1 MGITGPFLISIVTDD
16 NGAGHE
22 MHLDFTDEFRQLD
35 STERTEEFNRY
46 VDVLR
51 EEVSRR
57 EDDTRER
64 QGMFTVL
71 QIAEQLAPHVAAD
84 EIVLNETII
93 VEIEPGN
100 PLQGLFPGDDT
111 RH

>member
-1 MGITGPFLISIVTDD
+1 MEMAGPFRISIKTDD
-16 NGAGHE
+16 NNVGNE
-22 MHLDFTDEFRQLD
+22 LHLDFTNEFRKLD
-35 STERTEEFNRY
+35 PIARTQEFNRY
-46 VDVLR
+46 LDVLR

-71 QIAEQLAPHVAAD
+71 QIAEQLAPHIAAD

-93 VEIEPGN
+93 VEIEPEN
-100 PLQGLFPGDDT
+100 PLQGMFPGDDT